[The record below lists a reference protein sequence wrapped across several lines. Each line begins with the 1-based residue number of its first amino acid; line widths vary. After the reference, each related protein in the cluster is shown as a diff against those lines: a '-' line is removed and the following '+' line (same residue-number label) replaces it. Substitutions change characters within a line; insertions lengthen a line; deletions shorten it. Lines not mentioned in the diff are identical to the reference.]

1 MHISKQT
8 FTQPWFVL
16 GALTFAIH
24 LYANGGYGI
33 FRDEL
38 YFIVCGRH
46 LAWGYVDQ
54 PPLVPLIAA
63 WSYALAGDWLTG
75 FRLAPA
81 LVLAATVGLT
91 AEFTRLLGGGKF
103 AQWLAGLCALAAPIL
118 LAQGVFLTTDL
129 FQPITW
135 LGVAWCIVRLAQ
147 TRDERWWIALGA
159 IVAFSLWSKYGIVFF
174 VAALAIA
181 ALITPL
187 RASLAKP
194 WLYLGAALGLLLI
207 LPNVLWQQQHGWPFL
222 ELGAAGVHGKNRVM
236 SPLAFFGQQL
246 LIVGP
251 TLALVWIAGLWQF
264 AKHQIYRVFPI
275 AYVLMA
281 AFFIADHGKAN
292 YLMAIYPILFAGGA
306 LFWEEILKVLWARG
320 VALALVAI
328 MGVMLAPVAMPVLPE
343 ESFIAYSEAL
353 GISPKATAGENL
365 KLSRL
370 PQYFADMHGWPQ
382 MAEKIAAAFAK
393 LTPEERRR
401 ARFFGNNYGE
411 SAAVDVYGAR
421 YGLPPALG
429 GHNNYWL
436 WGPRGADGSVIIE
449 IGGTREEHLRD
460 FRSVE
465 LAGELNDPYAMPYE
479 TNKPIWIERGLKMP
493 LDKLWP
499 KLKHYR

>member
-1 MHISKQT
+1 MRLSKQILV
-8 FTQPWFVL
+8 QPWFVL
-16 GALTFAIH
+16 AALTFVIH
-24 LYANGGYGI
+24 LFANGGYGI

-81 LVLAATVGLT
+81 LVLAATVALT
-91 AEFTRLLGGGKF
+91 AGFTRVLGGGKF

-118 LAQGVFLTTDL
+118 LAQGVFVTTDL
-129 FQPITW
+129 FQPLTW
-135 LGVAWCIVRLAQ
+135 LGVAWCIVRLSQ
-147 TRDERWWIALGA
+147 SKDERWWIALGL

-174 VAALAIA
+174 IAALAPA
-181 ALITPL
+181 ALVTPL

-194 WLYLGAALGLLLI
+194 WLYAGATLGLLLI
-207 LPNVLWQQQHGWPFL
+207 LPNILWQQQHGWPFL
-222 ELGAAGVHGKNRVM
+222 ELGASGVHGKNRVM
-236 SPLAFFGQQL
+236 SPLEFFGQQL
-246 LIVGP
+246 LIGGP

-264 AKHQIYRVFPI
+264 AKHATYRVFPI
-275 AYVLMA
+275 AYGSMA
-281 AFFIADHGKAN
+281 IFFIVDHGKAN
-292 YLMAIYPILFAGGA
+292 YLMPMYPILFAGGA
-306 LFWEEILKVLWARG
+306 LFWEEVLKVHWARG
-320 VALALVAI
+320 VALVLVVS
-328 MGVMLAPVAMPVLPE
+328 MGVMLAPLAMPILPE
-343 ESFIAYSEAL
+343 ETFIAYSEAL

-365 KLSRL
+365 ELSRL
-370 PQYFADMHGWPQ
+370 PQHFADMHGWPQ

-393 LTPEERRR
+393 LSPEERSK
-401 ARFFGNNYGE
+401 ARFFGSNYGE

-429 GHNNYWL
+429 NHNNYWL

-449 IGGTREEHLRD
+449 IGGTRQKHLEL

-465 LAGELNDPYAMPYE
+465 QAGELDAPYAMPYE
-479 TNKPIWIERGLKMP
+479 TRQPIWIERGLKVP
-493 LDKLWP
+493 LDKIWP
-499 KLKHYR
+499 EVKHYR